1 MNSLNNLKKG
11 EISKEISI
19 DNNLKIKKRLLDI
32 GLNNNEKIEC
42 VLINPSNNMKAYKI
56 KNTVIALRNTDSKYI
71 KIGDYYE

>member
-11 EISKEISI
+11 EISKIISI

-71 KIGDYYE
+71 KIGDMNE